1 MRRSFIAW
9 GIVVAT
15 LLAIAGATVLVLNV
29 STYSAHATVQRYLL
43 ALSEGRTVDAA
54 RTAGVNPESVIPVA
68 AESDHRITNIVVLDG
83 VAAGGAVTVE
93 ARATVLGETV
103 TFTPV
108 LVPAPALGGIF
119 TQWTFAEAPVASAT
133 VDASPVNSA
142 VINGAVADTA
152 GTVSV
157 LVPGV
162 MSVTSASSWFT
173 ATEQVTGVSAHATPH
188 IALDLRPSDV
198 FRDTVNQHITEYV
211 DDCARQHVMFPV
223 QCPFGATTDNPIH
236 DGPRW
241 IIVEYPQLQFS
252 RTASDRS
259 AGSWTVRGT
268 GVVDLEATLVDIA
281 TGTLFPV
288 DTRQRFAIT
297 AAVTGLDTDSPQ
309 ITVRNPAN

>member
-15 LLAIAGATVLVLNV
+15 LLAIAASTVLVLNV
-29 STYSAHATVQRYLL
+29 STYSAHATVQRYVT
-43 ALSEGRTVDAA
+43 ALSEGRTEDAA
-54 RTAGVNPESVIPVA
+54 RIAGVDPASVAPVA
-68 AESDHRITNIVVLDG
+68 VESDHRITNIVVMDG
-83 VAAGGAVTVE
+83 VSADGVVTVE
-93 ARATVLGETV
+93 VRATVLGQTV

-119 TQWTFAEAPVASAT
+119 TQWTFAEPPVASAT

-142 VINGAVADTA
+142 LINGAVTDTTSA
-152 GTVSV
+152 VSV

-173 ATEQVTGVSAHATPH
+173 AADQVAVVSATSAPH
-188 IALDLRPSDV
+188 IALNLRPSDV
-198 FRDTVNQHITEYV
+198 FRDTVGQHVTDYL
-211 DDCARQHVMFPV
+211 DDCAAQHVMFPV
-223 QCPFGATTDNPIH
+223 QCPFGASTDNPIH

-252 RTASDRS
+252 RTASDRA